1 MVNGHSNKTAQEE
14 TKVIYPNQDGTIT
27 PSCYYDDAVGD
38 VNAAIEKLESLKS
51 RIEGDNSWTT
61 RDEDDEDD
69 RIGEID
75 EQIQNLQTMV
85 DFDHQSLDRT

>member
-1 MVNGHSNKTAQEE
+1 MNNDKNGNTFSVSPERPASFSEA
-14 TKVIYPNQDGTIT
+14 
-27 PSCYYDDAVGD
+27 YDDAVGD
-38 VNAAIEKLESLKS
+38 VAAAIEKLESLKS

-85 DFDHQSLDRT
+85 DFDHQSLDLEVA

>member
-1 MVNGHSNKTAQEE
+1 M
-14 TKVIYPNQDGTIT
+14 IYPNQDGTFP

-38 VNAAIEKLESLKS
+38 VNAAIQKLESLKS
-51 RIEGDNSWTT
+51 RIEADNSWTA

-85 DFDHQSLDRT
+85 DFDHQSLDLEVA